1 MDAVAGIRP
10 ERANHDPNNRHPNLG
25 DEMKRAI
32 AVALALGLLGGAMVA
47 PAEAGKKKKKKKP
60 APYTLEVAYDN
71 PAIGVLGA
79 GVSFG
84 GPSIASNATNVYMSV
99 EIIDDIS
106 PTAHGEFSW
115 DTDGDGINDTGVTVC
130 GKTDEP
136 VKVPA
141 NQTMVGFM
149 WLAPSPDCPGS
160 STSGIVKATF
170 SATP

>member
-1 MDAVAGIRP
+1 
-10 ERANHDPNNRHPNLG
+10 
-25 DEMKRAI
+25 MKKAF
-32 AVALALGLLGGAMVA
+32 AVALALGLLAGAFIG
-47 PAEAGKKKKKKKP
+47 PAEAKKKKP
-60 APYTLEVAYDN
+60 KPYTLEVRYEQ

-99 EIIDDIS
+99 EIIDDAS
-106 PTAHGEFSW
+106 PTGFGEFSW

-130 GKTDEP
+130 GKTDKP

-141 NQTMVGFM
+141 NQTMIGFM
-149 WLAPSPDCPGS
+149 WLAPSPDCVGS
-160 STSGIVKATF
+160 STSGVVKATF

>member
-1 MDAVAGIRP
+1 MTPTTAIHTWGMT
-10 ERANHDPNNRHPNLG
+10 
-25 DEMKRAI
+25 MKRAI

-47 PAEAGKKKKKKKP
+47 PAEAGKKKKKP
-60 APYTLEVAYDN
+60 APYTMEVAYDM

-84 GPSIASNATNVYMSV
+84 GPSIASNATNVYVSV
-99 EIIDDIS
+99 EITDDAS
-106 PTAHGEFSW
+106 PVGYGEFSW
-115 DTDGDGINDTGVTVC
+115 DTDVDTIDDPGFVVC

-141 NQTMVGFM
+141 NQTMTGFM
-149 WLAPSPDCPGS
+149 WLAPSPDCPGA
-160 STSGIVKATF
+160 STSGVVKATF